1 MQAQSE
7 KFNKQKI
14 ENNLLKRKKT
24 YIYVFFNTSSRRI
37 YLWWSLNFGGHI
49 WGEEGSESGVLTNVQ
64 VSCKMV
70 MNGFAM
76 DGAMPSTKL
85 LKPFSCLFWS
95 YILNDL
101 IYIYIERERD
111 LFCLIYVYVYIY
123 RERESERYICL
134 LLLYFSYISLTSI
147 PLRGAIYIYIY
158 THHMCHIP
166 RSRLGLL
173 QGHLGKCL

>member
-123 RERESERYICL
+123 REREREIYLFIIIIFFLYIPHF
-134 LLLYFSYISLTSI
+134 Y
-147 PLRGAIYIYIY
+147 PLKGGYIYIYIY
-158 THHMCHIP
+158 TP
-166 RSRLGLL
+166 YVPYTS
-173 QGHLGKCL
+173 